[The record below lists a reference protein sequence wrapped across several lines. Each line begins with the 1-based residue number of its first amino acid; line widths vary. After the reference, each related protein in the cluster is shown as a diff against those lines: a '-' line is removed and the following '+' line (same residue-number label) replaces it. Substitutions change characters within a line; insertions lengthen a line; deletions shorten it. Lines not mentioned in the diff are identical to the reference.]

1 MDKVQQTSSFNCNLP
16 LSEPFNFHKT
26 IYFQKFSSMNGT
38 HLLVYQEMMLMD
50 WNASYKN
57 LWYNE
62 KYYVDV
68 VTDDVKVKLVS
79 P

>member
-1 MDKVQQTSSFNCNLP
+1 
-16 LSEPFNFHKT
+16 
-26 IYFQKFSSMNGT
+26 MNGT